1 MMSYKVQSLN
11 VFPVKSLRGISISAM
26 TLDVSGFTHD
36 REWMLIDAQGKFLTQ
51 RQLPRM
57 ALINVTIKDH
67 QLLIEAPQ
75 APPLNVP
82 CDVNSQRQTHA
93 VAVKIW
99 NDHCTGLLADQSI
112 NHWFSDFLAVDCRLV
127 KFDQSKPRQVDQ
139 NYSRNVQDQVQFAD
153 GFPFLLIGTAS
164 LDDLNRR
171 LRDKAE
177 SLVSMMRFRPN
188 IVIET
193 DEPFVEDSWKS
204 IQIGD
209 VTMDVVKPCSRCV
222 IPTID
227 IQTGVKSKEPIATLM
242 SYRRRDGKIFF
253 GQNLIHQYQ
262 TQQTIKVGDLVVSEP
277 QGG

>member
-1 MMSYKVQSLN
+1 MMSYRVQSLN
-11 VFPVKSLRGISISAM
+11 VFPVKSLRGISVSAM
-26 TLDVSGFTHD
+26 TLDASGFMHD

-57 ALINVTIKDH
+57 ALINVTIKNR

-75 APPLNVP
+75 VTPLNVP
-82 CDVNSQRQTHA
+82 CDINSLKHTQA

-99 NDHCTGLLADQSI
+99 NDQCTGLLADESI
-112 NHWFSDFLAVDCRLV
+112 NRWFSDFLAVDCRLV

-139 NYSRNVQDQVQFAD
+139 NYSRNVQDQIQFAD

-171 LRDKAE
+171 LRNKAE
-177 SLVSMMRFRPN
+177 TPVS
-188 IVIET
+188 I
-193 DEPFVEDSWKS
+193 EDSWKR

-209 VTMDVVKPCSRCV
+209 VTMDIVKPCSRCV

-227 IQTGVKSKEPIATLM
+227 IQTGVKSKEPIATLKL
-242 SYRRRDGKIFF
+242 YRRRDGKIFF

-262 TQQTIKVGDLVVSEP
+262 TQQTINVRDLVVSEP